1 MGSIVMQPPLLIQLS
16 ADDPLPSP
24 HTAWGPHSPAPGLLA
39 IGGGLSVPRL
49 LQAYS
54 QGCFPWYSAGQPVM
68 WWCTDPRMVLNVDE
82 FQLHRSYKKLL
93 KRLLETNRLQILI
106 DQDFLGTITQCA
118 HLPRKGQS
126 GTWIVH
132 DMVQAY
138 TQLHAQGHAH
148 SIQAWVDGQLA
159 GGLYCVS
166 IGRAVFG
173 ESMFSH
179 QTDGSKLALAAL
191 VAMCRAEQ
199 APWIDCQQH
208 TSHLASLGAKPIPRP
223 VFLDHVDT
231 AIKLP
236 ALPWKFESIYWKFL
250 GID

>member
-1 MGSIVMQPPLLIQLS
+1 MQPPLLIQLS
-16 ADDPLPSP
+16 VEDPLPAP
-24 HTAWGPHSPAPGLLA
+24 QLAWGDQSPAPGLLA

-68 WWCTDPRMVLNVDE
+68 WWCTDPRMVLNVNE
-82 FQLHRSYKKLL
+82 FHLHRADQKLL
-93 KRLLETNRLQILI
+93 KRLVKANRLEIRI

-138 TQLHAQGHAH
+138 TQLHLQGHAH
-148 SIQAWVDGQLA
+148 CVQAWVDGVLV
-159 GGLYCVS
+159 GGLYGVS

-173 ESMFSH
+173 ESMFSV
-179 QTDGSKLALAAL
+179 QPNGSKWALAAL
-191 VAMCRAEQ
+191 VALCRAQ
-199 APWIDCQQH
+199 QVGWIDCQQS
-208 TSHLASLGAKPIPRP
+208 TSHLASLGAKPIARG
-223 VFLDHVDT
+223 VFLKHVQE
-231 AIKLP
+231 AIGLP
-236 ALPWKFESIYWKFL
+236 VVAWKFESIYWQHI
-250 GID
+250 GIH

>member
-1 MGSIVMQPPLLIQLS
+1 MKPSPLLIQLS

-24 HTAWGPHSPAPGLLA
+24 HTAWGEHTPAPGLLA

-68 WWCTDPRMVLNVDE
+68 WWCTDPRMVLNVNE
-82 FQLHRSYKKLL
+82 FRLHRSYKKLL
-93 KRLLETNRLQILI
+93 RRLLDTSRLQIQI
-106 DQDFLGTITQCA
+106 DQDFLDTINRCA

-126 GTWIVH
+126 GTWIVE

-138 TQLHAQGHAH
+138 TRLHSEGYAH

-173 ESMFSH
+173 ESMFSN

-191 VAMCRAEQ
+191 VALCRANHV
-199 APWIDCQQH
+199 PWIDCQQN
-208 TSHLASLGAKPIPRP
+208 TKHLASLGAKPIPRP
-223 VFLDHVDT
+223 IFLRHVDI
-231 AIKLP
+231 AIKLSP
-236 ALPWKFESIYWKFL
+236 LSWKFESIYWKHL

>member
-132 DMVQAY
+132 DMVQA
-138 TQLHAQGHAH
+138 
-148 SIQAWVDGQLA
+148 
-159 GGLYCVS
+159 
-166 IGRAVFG
+166 
-173 ESMFSH
+173 
-179 QTDGSKLALAAL
+179 
-191 VAMCRAEQ
+191 
-199 APWIDCQQH
+199 
-208 TSHLASLGAKPIPRP
+208 
-223 VFLDHVDT
+223 
-231 AIKLP
+231 
-236 ALPWKFESIYWKFL
+236 
-250 GID
+250 

>member
-1 MGSIVMQPPLLIQLS
+1 MQPPLLIQLS

-24 HTAWGPHSPAPGLLA
+24 HTAWGEHSPAPGLLA

-68 WWCTDPRMVLNVDE
+68 WWCTDPRMVLNVE
-82 FQLHRSYKKLL
+82 AFRLRRSYKKVL
-93 KRLLETNRLQILI
+93 KRLIDTDRLQIKI
-106 DQDFLGTITQCA
+106 DHDFLGTITRCA

-132 DMVQAY
+132 DMIQAY
-138 TQLHAQGHAH
+138 TQMHLQGHAH
-148 SIQAWVDGQLA
+148 SVEAWVDGQLA

-166 IGRAVFG
+166 IGRAVYG
-173 ESMFSH
+173 ESMFSN
-179 QTDGSKLALAAL
+179 QTDGSKMALAAL
-191 VAMCRAEQ
+191 VALCRAEQ
-199 APWIDCQQH
+199 VPWIDCQQN
-208 TSHLASLGAKPIPRP
+208 TSHLASLGAQPVAKT
-223 VFLDHVDT
+223 VFLSRVAE
-231 AIKLP
+231 AIIQPPLS
-236 ALPWKFESIYWKFL
+236 WKFESIYWKQI